1 MDDSIT
7 VSQVEKPKF
16 ADTKAWA
23 RFLQVF
29 TLALGSGLMLA
40 GVIFFFAYN
49 WESLHRLVK
58 LGMAV
63 ALILAVF
70 SAVMTVKM
78 KDITRK
84 ITVSAL
90 CGLVGVFWAIFGQAY
105 QTKADSY
112 VFFLTWAACILV
124 WVFVADFYPLWA
136 FFVALVSAGVV
147 PFLDVGGWFTTLLML
162 YAVAWIVFFIFAP
175 RFLPNFSAPPSR
187 FITLL
192 VAVEFCIAASV
203 VCLVI
208 VGMDQARNLLMAF
221 VVVAAAIWYAL
232 GERNILLYSLLF
244 VGALSVLQC
253 LLTKLYFIKDFV
265 FDIGFLFFNLVLM
278 TGALVG
284 SIFAIMTQNRK
295 WKK

>member
-78 KDITRK
+78 KGITRK

-105 QTKADSY
+105 QTKADSSCFSSHGLPVSWY
-112 VFFLTWAACILV
+112 GFLSRISIRFGLSLSRLFRRAWYLS
-124 WVFVADFYPLWA
+124 WM
-136 FFVALVSAGVV
+136 S
-147 PFLDVGGWFTTLLML
+147 VGGLRRCSCSML
-162 YAVAWIVFFIFAP
+162 WLGLCSLFSLQGFCRIFLHRRP
-175 RFLPNFSAPPSR
+175 GL
-187 FITLL
+187 
-192 VAVEFCIAASV
+192 
-203 VCLVI
+203 
-208 VGMDQARNLLMAF
+208 
-221 VVVAAAIWYAL
+221 
-232 GERNILLYSLLF
+232 
-244 VGALSVLQC
+244 
-253 LLTKLYFIKDFV
+253 
-265 FDIGFLFFNLVLM
+265 
-278 TGALVG
+278 
-284 SIFAIMTQNRK
+284 
-295 WKK
+295 